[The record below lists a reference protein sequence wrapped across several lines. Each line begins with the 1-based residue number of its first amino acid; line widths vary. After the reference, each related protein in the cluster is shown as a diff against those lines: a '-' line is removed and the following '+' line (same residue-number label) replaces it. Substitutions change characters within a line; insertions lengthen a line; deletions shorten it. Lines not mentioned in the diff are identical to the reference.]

1 MKYNV
6 IRNEKY
12 DFIGESYSTSYP
24 NLHKYPATMIPQIG
38 IEIFKELDINK
49 GKLLDPYCGSGS
61 SFTIGLDRGLNEMY
75 GFDINPLAVLISR
88 TKFTKLDIDKV
99 KKINQRL
106 RIRVYEYVKNE
117 DNLKE
122 IEK

>member
-49 GKLLDPYCGSGS
+49 GKLLDP
-61 SFTIGLDRGLNEMY
+61 
-75 GFDINPLAVLISR
+75 
-88 TKFTKLDIDKV
+88 
-99 KKINQRL
+99 
-106 RIRVYEYVKNE
+106 
-117 DNLKE
+117 
-122 IEK
+122 